1 MPSTAIKAIGY
12 DETTAELWVT
22 FVSGK
27 TYRYYRVPRGIY
39 LAFRRAVSKGTFF
52 NDHIRDRYDFA
63 LARAA

>member
-12 DETTAELWVT
+12 DDTNGELSVT

-39 LAFRRAVSKGTFF
+39 LRFRRAASKGTFF